1 MKYKFQLNLQSQ
13 MMAELSSEQEPM
25 RRPLGENL
33 AQRTQFVW
41 CVIDEMKRRLPSVF
55 HNLTDLSS
63 LEVTMW
69 LPSGEN
75 CTERTAEEWAMNSQ

>member
-1 MKYKFQLNLQSQ
+1 
-13 MMAELSSEQEPM
+13 MMAELSSEHEPM

-63 LEVTMW
+63 LEVTM
-69 LPSGEN
+69 
-75 CTERTAEEWAMNSQ
+75 